1 MHVTF
6 PVTLNTALENQLCCE
21 MRLAL
26 SRNTESDWPE
36 GYLVFWDCTEF
47 AQQAFG
53 VFHLEHQPKSKSGE
67 RELKGKGIEEA

>member
-1 MHVTF
+1 
-6 PVTLNTALENQLCCE
+6 

-53 VFHLEHQPKSKSGE
+53 VFHLEHRPKSKSGE